1 MHIKSFLK
9 KRLELTPAIALLVAC
24 ALSSACM
31 AWHTTSL
38 EPRRFSAD
46 TSPERARLTLSDG
59 REVTAR
65 HPVIVGDS
73 LAWADGSRGSSPG
86 AAWNAVPV
94 SSVWRVKERRLD
106 APRTFLLL
114 AVLGGLALG
123 VRALYIGY
131 VNAID

>member
-1 MHIKSFLK
+1 MCLSLDF
-9 KRLELTPAIALLVAC
+9 RLRAVRQRLGGFPALLTFRHQVGRFQSPAPVPPDGC
-24 ALSSACM
+24 F
-31 AWHTTSL
+31 
-38 EPRRFSAD
+38 PRTA
-46 TSPERARLTLSDG
+46 ARLTLSDG

-73 LAWADGSRGSSPG
+73 LAWADGSRGSPPG